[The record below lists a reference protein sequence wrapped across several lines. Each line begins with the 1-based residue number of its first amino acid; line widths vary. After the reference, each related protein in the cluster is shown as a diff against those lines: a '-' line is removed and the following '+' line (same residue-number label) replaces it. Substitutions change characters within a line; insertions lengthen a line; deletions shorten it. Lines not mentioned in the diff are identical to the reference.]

1 MKRTSLWIYVAGVA
15 VQLAALGLCA
25 WAMERWLGSDARAE
39 AEAEAGAPAAPP
51 PAAAPA
57 AAPSGAQVH
66 VPAPQA
72 GAALF
77 DVAAE
82 DAARVSPLWSAPPA
96 PAPPPP
102 APPPPA
108 PPPPA
113 PAPAPQPPPARE
125 AHVPPSPPAHFAPSV
140 AAPPVSEPPPVPRPA
155 PLFGPPP
162 AHAERPAAAVPP
174 FVFEGGDDGTQVLH
188 GQIGERSLVIGI
200 GSDGSVR
207 CVDVDGGRYSG
218 QSESARARLREVDG
232 SRAFTVQ
239 LGIDGAGALHASFTG
254 GGHDGETIALSPLV
268 EGSAS

>member
-1 MKRTSLWIYVAGVA
+1 MKRTSPWIYVAGVA

-39 AEAEAGAPAAPP
+39 AEAGAPAAPP
-51 PAAAPA
+51 AAAAPA
-57 AAPSGAQVH
+57 GAPSGGQAH
-66 VPAPQA
+66 IPAPQP

-82 DAARVSPLWSAPPA
+82 EAVPVSPLWSAPPA
-96 PAPPPP
+96 PAPQPPP
-102 APPPPA
+102 APPPPV
-108 PPPPA
+108 
-113 PAPAPQPPPARE
+113 PAPQPPPAQG
-125 AHVPPSPPAHFAPSV
+125 AHVPPAPLAPPV
-140 AAPPVSEPPPVPRPA
+140 AAPPPVPEPAPAPRPA

-174 FVFEGGDDGTQVLH
+174 FVFEGGDDGTQVLR

-268 EGSAS
+268 PGSAS

>member
-1 MKRTSLWIYVAGVA
+1 MKRTSPWIYVAGVA

-39 AEAEAGAPAAPP
+39 AAEAGAAAGAAAVSPPQRARPEPAAAEPPAAPVH
-51 PAAAPA
+51 
-57 AAPSGAQVH
+57 GA
-66 VPAPQA
+66 
-72 GAALF
+72 AALF

-82 DAARVSPLWSAPPA
+82 AAPTPA
-96 PAPPPP
+96 PAPPPLPESHVSP
-102 APPPPA
+102 APPAHSA
-108 PPPPA
+108 PP
-113 PAPAPQPPPARE
+113 
-125 AHVPPSPPAHFAPSV
+125 V
-140 AAPPVSEPPPVPRPA
+140 AAPPPVPEPAAVPRPA
-155 PLFGPPP
+155 PMLGPPP

-174 FVFEGGDDGTQVLH
+174 FVFEGGDDGTQVLR

-200 GSDGSVR
+200 GSDGNIR

-239 LGIDGAGALHASFTG
+239 LGIDSAGALHASFTG

-268 EGSAS
+268 PGSAS